1 MAKSK
6 KSEGLGASLAAG
18 LKNILG
24 GGKKTETA
32 STTKATPAKRGRKP
46 KQKAPMPMPTP
57 AKRGRKPKQEAPMP
71 MPTPA
76 KRGRKPKANV
86 TPIAKPTPEAKA
98 PKESLKTKFKP
109 RDLNRVE
116 KRSKIKKGK
125 SGQTARG
132 KKQDTKFIALP
143 AGTRKASSV
152 SMITKKNGTS
162 FSRRNPRAVE
172 GNLYTEK
179 RKNRADV
186 FGKVARMGGKM

>member
-1 MAKSK
+1 MVKSTKSK
-6 KSEGLGASLAAG
+6 GLGEMLAAG
-18 LKNILG
+18 LKSALG

-46 KQKAPMPMPTP
+46 KKEAKMPMSTP
-57 AKRGRKPKQEAPMP
+57 AKRGRKPK
-71 MPTPA
+71 T
-76 KRGRKPKANV
+76 NV

-116 KRSKIKKGK
+116 KKGK
-125 SGQTARG
+125 IAKFLSAKGTTKQTARG
-132 KKQDTKFIALP
+132 KKQDKKFIALP

-152 SMITKKNGTS
+152 SMITKKDGKS
-162 FSRRNPRAVE
+162 FARRNPRAVE

-186 FGKVARMGGKM
+186 FGKVARRGGKM

>member
-1 MAKSK
+1 MAKSE
-6 KSEGLGASLAAG
+6 KSEGLGEMIAAG

-24 GGKKTETA
+24 GGETKTA
-32 STTKATPAKRGRKP
+32 STKKATAKRGRPAKTKATPKAEATP
-46 KQKAPMPMPTP
+46 K
-57 AKRGRKPKQEAPMP
+57 E
-71 MPTPA
+71 
-76 KRGRKPKANV
+76 
-86 TPIAKPTPEAKA
+86 KA

-132 KKQDTKFIALP
+132 KSQDKKFIALP
-143 AGTRKASSV
+143 AGTRVASEV
-152 SMITKKNGTS
+152 SMITMANGKS
-162 FSRRNPRAVE
+162 FARRNPRAVA

-186 FGKVARMGGKM
+186 FGKVARRGGKM

>member
-1 MAKSK
+1 MANSK
-6 KSEGLGASLAAG
+6 KSEGLGALLAEG

-32 STTKATPAKRGRKP
+32 STTKATP
-46 KQKAPMPMPTP
+46 T
-57 AKRGRKPKQEAPMP
+57 KRGRKPKQEA
-71 MPTPA
+71 
-76 KRGRKPKANV
+76 
-86 TPIAKPTPEAKA
+86 PIAKPTPEAKA

-132 KKQDTKFIALP
+132 KKQDKKFIALP

-152 SMITKKNGTS
+152 SMITMANGKS
-162 FSRRNPRAVE
+162 FARRNPRAVE

-186 FGKVARMGGKM
+186 FGKVARRGGKM